1 MVKFAAPE
9 VALTVSDPAPYVEK
23 FTVVFEKTTR
33 PYSGSDNVALYTS
46 VTFAAGAL
54 PIARIVGVLP
64 VMTSFSL

>member
-1 MVKFAAPE
+1 MLKFDAPE

-54 PIARIVGVLP
+54 PMATIDGVLP